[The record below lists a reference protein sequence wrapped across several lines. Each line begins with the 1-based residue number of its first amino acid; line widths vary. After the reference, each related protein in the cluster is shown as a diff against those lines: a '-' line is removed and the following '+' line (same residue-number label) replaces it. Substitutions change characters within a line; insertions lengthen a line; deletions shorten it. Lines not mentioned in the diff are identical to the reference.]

1 MAITNESALEY
12 LKKPLNTKRVKT
24 RRQAGRELSYL
35 EGHDVIACAN
45 YIFGFGG
52 WGYETL
58 NVEFVP
64 APNPGYYVA
73 RVRLTV
79 ENCVPVSDEGIGI
92 VAKPRDAAEA
102 TAEAHETAR
111 KGAITDA
118 LKRCLRTFGNQ
129 FGNSLYSKE

>member
-1 MAITNESALEY
+1 MALSEEAIEF
-12 LKKPLNTKRVKT
+12 LKKPLNTRRVKT

-35 EGHDVIACAN
+35 EGHDVISCAN
-45 YIFGFGG
+45 YIFGFGN
-52 WGYETL
+52 WGYEAV

-64 APNPGYYVA
+64 TPSPGFYVA
-73 RVRLTV
+73 RVRLQV
-79 ENCVPVSDEGIGI
+79 KDCVPVTDEGIGI

-118 LKRCLRTFGNQ
+118 MKRCLRTYGAQ
-129 FGNSLYSKE
+129 FGNSLYSKD